1 MIADDEGEPREST
14 GAPLRLNVIHRRH
27 GVHTGSERIDFH
39 APYLCAPES
48 HRRAGEDGADRRRR
62 AVGAVERGARAT
74 WTSARGDVPRSGAWP
89 RRHDGGGGG
98 GGGPS
103 PSVSADSHGL
113 GFLAR
118 TQATR
123 GYPSDALNTRTALT
137 LYLLIVSVITARTVA
152 LTLIKVQLNKTKTEN
167 NHFCLTGKMARY
179 VAEAVT
185 THAPLAKHMF
195 FRPELCAGL
204 MHRGCR
210 CCAARPPGEAPPELE
225 RDKRRVRTGC
235 G

>member
-1 MIADDEGEPREST
+1 MIFTPRIC
-14 GAPLRLNVIHRRH
+14 ARR
-27 GVHTGSERIDFH
+27 SQ
-39 APYLCAPES
+39 
-48 HRRAGEDGADRRRR
+48 RAGEDDVRMTCVAASPRRDGSRRGRARGRRGRRR
-62 AVGAVERGARAT
+62 ACEAHNGPRVLRRARVT
-74 WTSARGDVPRSGAWP
+74 R
-89 RRHDGGGGG
+89 
-98 GGGPS
+98 
-103 PSVSADSHGL
+103 L

-118 TQATR
+118 PRFTL
-123 GYPSDALNTRTALT
+123 PSNALNTRTALT

-204 MHRGCR
+204 MYRAAGAAPRGNHSK
-210 CCAARPPGEAPPELE
+210 L
-225 RDKRRVRTGC
+225 RTK
-235 G
+235 

>member
-1 MIADDEGEPREST
+1 M
-14 GAPLRLNVIHRRH
+14 
-27 GVHTGSERIDFH
+27 
-39 APYLCAPES
+39 
-48 HRRAGEDGADRRRR
+48 
-62 AVGAVERGARAT
+62 
-74 WTSARGDVPRSGAWP
+74 
-89 RRHDGGGGG
+89 
-98 GGGPS
+98 
-103 PSVSADSHGL
+103 
-113 GFLAR
+113 
-118 TQATR
+118 
-123 GYPSDALNTRTALT
+123 
-137 LYLLIVSVITARTVA
+137 A

-225 RDKRRVRTGC
+225 RDKRVHTGC
-235 G
+235 GYGRSPMLAGNDYEANETRNFADEWQKYSRRVFRYSVTRDKLTLISQT